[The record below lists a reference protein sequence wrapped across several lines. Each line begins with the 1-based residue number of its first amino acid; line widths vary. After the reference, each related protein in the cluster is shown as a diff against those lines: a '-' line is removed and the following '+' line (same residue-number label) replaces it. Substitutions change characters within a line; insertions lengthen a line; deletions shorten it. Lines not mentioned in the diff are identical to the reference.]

1 MRFGPRERI
10 DAFARAWTVTAF
22 AAVVLA
28 FVAFVSEHSHATV
41 LATAWQGIA
50 PTLEAAMSS
59 FAL

>member
-22 AAVVLA
+22 GAVVLA
-28 FVAFVSEHSHATV
+28 LVALVSEHSHAAV
-41 LATAWQGIA
+41 VARAWQGIA
-50 PTLEAAMSS
+50 PTLEAAMSG